1 MNWLIKR
8 FLKKEKHVLIPV
20 NYIDKDF
27 VKDFVYK
34 WNLSYPIDRWWRLKH
49 KVSFNSPEHRVK
61 SLLDM
66 KIEWEEDQLFSNL
79 FNNEKYLPNKGEYM
93 KKDIEEDL
101 YLSDAERLENFKK
114 EVSKIDLSQYDD

>member
-1 MNWLIKR
+1 MMWFIK
-8 FLKKEKHVLIPV
+8 KKKHVSQPV
-20 NYIDKDF
+20 NHIDKDF

-66 KIEWEEDQLFSNL
+66 KIEWEEDQLFNNL
-79 FNNEKYLPNKGEYM
+79 FNKEKYVPNTGQYIKE
-93 KKDIEEDL
+93 DISEDL
-101 YLSDAERLENFKK
+101 YLSDAEKFDKFKEEAK
-114 EVSKIDLSQYDD
+114 KIDLSQYDD